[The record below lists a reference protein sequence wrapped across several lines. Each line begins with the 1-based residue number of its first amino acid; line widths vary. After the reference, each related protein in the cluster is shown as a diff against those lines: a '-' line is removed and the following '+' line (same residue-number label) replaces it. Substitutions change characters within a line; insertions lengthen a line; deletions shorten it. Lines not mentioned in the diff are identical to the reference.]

1 MFALSLKKNVRN
13 IFFAISLL
21 FRMFTKVQRNRIL
34 CASYGFT
41 KYSCNPKYVT
51 EYLLCNHPGEYEVY
65 WCFKRGISI
74 PRLPE
79 GIKVVRWRSL
89 KYFYI
94 VNSSAFIFSNFR
106 MGKFAI
112 YLRKRCGQK
121 YVMTWHSSM
130 GIKKVEKDVEDYLLP
145 QYIESAQ
152 YDSSI
157 CDLILSGCSYRT
169 EVIRRAFWYDGEILE
184 KGTPRNDML
193 FVSQKTFKDKICK
206 KYNLN
211 PDMKILLYAPTF
223 RSDYNLDCYK
233 FDWQDVL
240 SVLWQKHKENYCVLL
255 RLHPNFLN
263 RSSSNLTKY
272 LNDSVINVTDYQD
285 MQELLCVSD
294 ILVTDYSSSLFDF
307 ALLYRPCFI
316 YSTDFANYDRGTY
329 FDLDS
334 LPFPIATTNEELLC
348 NVVDFNLEEYKKV
361 LRYFNLEIIGTYEKG
376 EACRALYN
384 WMTNM

>member
-1 MFALSLKKNVRN
+1 MFVSLLKKIARN
-13 IFFAISLL
+13 IYFIISLS
-21 FRMFTKVQRNRIL
+21 FRMFTKIQKGRIL
-34 CASYGFT
+34 CMSYSFT
-41 KYSCNPKYVT
+41 KYSCNPKYIT
-51 EYLLCNHPGEYEVY
+51 EYLLRNHSDEYEIY
-65 WCFKRGISI
+65 WCFKKGISI
-74 PRLPE
+74 PQLPH

-94 VNSSAFIFSNFR
+94 INSSRFVFSNFR
-106 MGKFAI
+106 LGKFDA
-112 YLRKRCGQK
+112 YLKKRQGQK
-121 YVMTWHSSM
+121 YIMTWHSSM
-130 GIKKVEKDVEDYLLP
+130 GIKKIEKDAEDALSA
-145 QYIESAQ
+145 QYIASAQ

-193 FVSQKTFKDKICK
+193 FVSQKPFKDKICK